1 MSVDA
6 FLFLQPSDIA
16 HFQAT
21 QHRYHGLKRLFIDP
35 GLVEA
40 AVTAGVDLHPFEFR
54 ALDVGR
60 HLQSRVFTEAST
72 HAAMLDQRL
81 TRERQALFGDGVLQ
95 GWDQS
100 LLRQFFVR
108 ALLFKYLG
116 EICER
121 TFPEA
126 QVGVFRPDNPQLFYY
141 DACIATDMFC
151 GASTR
156 WQVVDR
162 YPAGKHWQSGTFA
175 HCFDFD
181 AIRERV
187 LQGRADAIT
196 HIPTTYRHLD
206 VYERQI
212 TAAFAANVDLPSPF
226 WDLPIRRDAVLAQP
240 IAKAAA
246 QDAPEVCGVYRERA
260 RAIFEQH
267 LGALLPVRAGLQA
280 QAELFAQR
288 CHMQAVNYHGLRR
301 ALAGSR
307 PHFVVTD
314 HDTGNNG
321 PLFSVAAELDA
332 RVTVLPH
339 SSYATGAIPHGRRVE
354 VVERDGFMTPMRTV
368 LGERIRTRGVRL
380 TAMPMRRP
388 RERAKTVCM
397 LLNGMISNGLF
408 HIDFAGMVA
417 FYKALDALCEQRGAK
432 LVLRLKPTASGV
444 NMIAGALG
452 VPVQALEAVL
462 KPSIEEVAAEA
473 DLCVSFGQPTTGSI
487 SFLASGCYLL
497 HASRTLWPTD
507 YASSPAYFA
516 DGTVDCLYADEA
528 LADID
533 AMLAD
538 DERFALRARR
548 QFDDFER
555 RLSRGSGFLFDP
567 EEA

>member
-1 MSVDA
+1 MSIDA
-6 FLFLQPSDIA
+6 FLFLQPSDTTY
-16 HFQAT
+16 FQAN
-21 QHRYHGLKRLFIDP
+21 QHRYRGVRRLFIDP
-35 GLVEA
+35 GLVET
-40 AVTAGVDLHPFEFR
+40 AVTAGVELAPFEFR

-72 HAAMLDQRL
+72 HAAALDQRL
-81 TRERQALFGDGVLQ
+81 TRERQTLFGDGVLQ

-116 EICER
+116 EICDS
-121 TFPEA
+121 TFTEA
-126 QVGVFRPDNPQLFYY
+126 HVGIFRPDNPQLFYF
-141 DACIATDMFC
+141 DACIATDMFA

-156 WQVVDR
+156 WQVIDR
-162 YPAGKHWQSGTFA
+162 YPAANHWQSGVFS

-181 AIRERV
+181 AIRTRV
-187 LQGRADAIT
+187 AQGRAEAVT

-206 VYERQI
+206 VYARQI
-212 TAAFAANVDLPSPF
+212 TAAFSSNIDLPSPF
-226 WDLPIRRDAVLAQP
+226 WDLPIRRDAVLTQP
-240 IAKAAA
+240 IAQAAA
-246 QDAPEVCGVYRERA
+246 QDAPEVCIIYRERA

-267 LGALLPVRAGLQA
+267 LGALLPVRAGLNA
-280 QAELFAQR
+280 QVALFAQR
-288 CHMQAVNYHGLRR
+288 CHMQAVNYHGLSR

-307 PHFVVTD
+307 PHFVLTD

-321 PLFSVAAELDA
+321 PLFSVAARLDA

-339 SSYATGAIPHGRRVE
+339 SSYATGAIPHGQGVE

-368 LGERIRTRGVRL
+368 LGERLRTRGVLL
-380 TAMPMRRP
+380 TAVPMRRP
-388 RERAKTVCM
+388 RERLKTVCM
-397 LLNGMISNGLF
+397 LVNGMISNGLF

-417 FYKALDALCEQRGAK
+417 FYKALEALCERRGAT

-487 SFLASGCYLL
+487 SFLASGCYLM

-516 DGTVDCLYADEA
+516 DSTVDCLDAEEA
-528 LADID
+528 LTEID

-538 DERFALRARR
+538 DDRFALRARR

-555 RLSRGSGFLFDP
+555 RLSHGSKLLFDL
-567 EEA
+567 ESD